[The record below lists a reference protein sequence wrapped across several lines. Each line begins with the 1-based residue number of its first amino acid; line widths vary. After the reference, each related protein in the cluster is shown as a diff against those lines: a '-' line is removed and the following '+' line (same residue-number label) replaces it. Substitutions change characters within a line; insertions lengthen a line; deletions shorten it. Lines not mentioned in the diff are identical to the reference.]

1 MHLLHIL
8 LSLNR
13 SCFVDQT
20 DAVRRNSV
28 TSRAVDTEIQ
38 KAMKDWLRFA
48 ADRDGGRQRRAA
60 RKLLSQQQIPQRSAD
75 N

>member
-1 MHLLHIL
+1 MR
-8 LSLNR
+8 R
-13 SCFVDQT
+13 S
-20 DAVRRNSV
+20 SV
-28 TSRAVDTEIQ
+28 TSRAVDTEIE

-60 RKLLSQQQIPQRSAD
+60 RKLLSQQHVPQKSAD